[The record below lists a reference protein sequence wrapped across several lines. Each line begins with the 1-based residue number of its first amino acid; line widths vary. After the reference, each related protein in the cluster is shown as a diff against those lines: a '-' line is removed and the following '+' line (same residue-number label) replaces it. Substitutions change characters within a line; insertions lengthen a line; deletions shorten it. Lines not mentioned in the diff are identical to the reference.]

1 MIAKNMHVFGNDEKA
16 KLVNTLKDFYVKK
29 QEYLEC
35 FMARVPLEIAADYRN
50 IIPSEMFCNLI
61 MDRLNN
67 CYYRSQEVS
76 KRTSFKLILIKLN
89 IVRVSFSTSN
99 CYPIS
104 I

>member
-89 IVRVSFSTSN
+89 IVRVCF
-99 CYPIS
+99 
-104 I
+104 